1 MKSGRNPRFFS
12 LKGSGVRDPGPGEGK
27 RQGVLNYNASPIIN
41 FLSIS
46 VISSIYKLSTPQD
59 LFSLLP
65 DPRHL
70 PPPAL
75 PGFSRIPPEFTPIAT
90 KYARAIYFAG

>member
-12 LKGSGVRDPGPGEGK
+12 VKGVRGQGPGAGEGK

-46 VISSIYKLSTPQD
+46 VISSTYKLSTPQD
-59 LFSLLP
+59 LFFLIP
-65 DPRHL
+65 GPRHL
-70 PPPAL
+70 TPAL
-75 PGFSRIPPEFTPIAT
+75 PELS
-90 KYARAIYFAG
+90 